1 MRRLVLGLLLTA
13 HFSPLTGEAA
23 QPAPLRSLDGY
34 VTRALPAWEA
44 PGLAIAVV
52 QGGAMV
58 YANGWGVRELGKPDR
73 VDGNTIFAVGS
84 TTKAFTSALLGMLVD
99 EGKVAWDDPVTKH
112 LPGFQLYDPY
122 VTREITIRDL
132 LTHRS
137 GLSRGDRLWAAS
149 GLGREEILRRER
161 FLKPSWSFRSQ
172 YGYQNVMFLAAG
184 ELAGRVIG
192 MSWDDAVRQRIF
204 EPLGMART
212 RTSVVPLA
220 GMENVATPHERV
232 EDRVTPVPWMNIDN
246 IGPAGSINSSV
257 SEMAQWVRLQL
268 GQGSYG
274 GRKLLDPKTVREMHT
289 LQMHQ
294 RPSETDDSLFAA
306 ESHLMGYGF
315 AWALR
320 DYRGYKLVSHGGAI
334 RGMRAQV
341 AMIPEKGI
349 GVVVLTNVAESSLP
363 TAMAYKVLDLMLGA
377 PAKDWSA
384 LYLAETKKARA
395 RAAEERQKTVAA
407 RVPNTTP
414 SLSLDKYAGTYA
426 DSLYGPITVTQENGT
441 LVARFGPYY
450 TGDLT
455 HWHFNTFEVAWRDRF
470 LGRSTW
476 TFTLDARGQ
485 VSGLEV
491 PALATFGRAAAAAQG
506 SR

>member
-1 MRRLVLGLLLTA
+1 MRPLLPLVFAVQCSLFTLA
-13 HFSPLTGEAA
+13 AA
-23 QPAPLRSLDGY
+23 QPAPLRPLDGY

-52 QGGAMV
+52 KDGALV
-58 YANGWGVRELGKPDR
+58 YARGWGVRELGKPDL
-73 VDGNTIFAVGS
+73 VDGNTLFAVGS
-84 TTKAFTSALLGMLVD
+84 TSKAFTSALLGILVD
-99 EGKVAWDDPVTKH
+99 EGKVGWDDPVTKH

-149 GLGREEILRRER
+149 GLGRDEILRRER

-184 ELAGRVIG
+184 ELAGRVLG
-192 MSWDDAVRQRIF
+192 MSWDDAVHQRIF
-204 EPLGMART
+204 EPLGMVRT
-212 RTSVVPLA
+212 RTSVAPLA
-220 GMENVATPHERV
+220 GMDNVASPHERI
-232 EDRVTPVPWMNIDN
+232 DDKVTPVPWMNIDN

-268 GQGSYG
+268 GQGNYG
-274 GRKLLDPKTVREMHT
+274 GKQLIAPKTVREMHT

-294 RPSETDDSLFAA
+294 RPSETDDSLFAT
-306 ESHLMGYGF
+306 ESHLMGYGL

-341 AMIPEKGI
+341 AMIPEKQL
-349 GVVVLTNVAESSLP
+349 GVVVLTNVSESSLP

-395 RAAEERQKTVAA
+395 RAADERQKAVAA
-407 RVPNTTP
+407 RVPNTAP
-414 SLSLDKYAGTYA
+414 SLALDKYAGTYA

-441 LVARFGPYY
+441 LVARFGPHY

-455 HWHFNTFEVAWRDRF
+455 HWHFNTFEVVWRDKF
-470 LGRSTW
+470 LGRTAW
-476 TFTLDARGQ
+476 TFTLNPGGQ

-491 PALATFGRAAAAAQG
+491 PSLPATFGRVPGSGAA
-506 SR
+506 R